1 MASGWWYLHCSALTP
16 HLQGEYTE
24 YSDGLQPEPEDE
36 VEVAGEEEQQQGQQ
50 GEV

>member
-1 MASGWWYLHCSALTP
+1 MAGGGGIFTVAPVTCG
-16 HLQGEYTE
+16 GEYT
-24 YSDGLQPEPEDE
+24 DGLQPEPEDE